1 MIRFL
6 LVLAAIILV
15 LYLIF
20 SEVFATAERFKH
32 KAECRQPLAAYMH
45 GGGAL
50 QMRGERC
57 TLVLTCRT

>member
-32 KAECRQPLAAYMH
+32 KAECRQPLAAYIH
-45 GGGAL
+45 GGAPFKCEVKDV
-50 QMRGERC
+50 R
-57 TLVLTCRT
+57 

>member
-1 MIRFL
+1 MVRFL
-6 LVLAAIILV
+6 LVLAAVLLV

-45 GGGAL
+45 GGAPF
-50 QMRGERC
+50 RC
-57 TLVLTCRT
+57 EVKDVR

>member
-32 KAECRQPLAAYMH
+32 KAECREPLAH
-45 GGGAL
+45 T
-50 QMRGERC
+50 C
-57 TLVLTCRT
+57 TEGRPSDAR

>member
-1 MIRFL
+1 MVRFL

-32 KAECRQPLAAYMH
+32 KAECRLRH
-45 GGGAL
+45 T
-50 QMRGERC
+50 C
-57 TLVLTCRT
+57 TEGRPSDAR

>member
-15 LYLIF
+15 PYLIF

-45 GGGAL
+45 GGAPF
-50 QMRGERC
+50 RC
-57 TLVLTCRT
+57 EVKDVR

>member
-20 SEVFATAERFKH
+20 SEAFATAERFKH
-32 KAECRQPLAAYMH
+32 RAECLQSLATHMH
-45 GGGAL
+45 GGAPFGCEVKDV
-50 QMRGERC
+50 R
-57 TLVLTCRT
+57 